1 MKAVASGKQG
11 VTGAQMREAER
22 GLNLMLRAKFPRAW
36 INEHAA
42 EVLGQ
47 ANVEYQE
54 WLKANRPA
62 RNPVGWLL
70 TCAYRRALNLRDSEI
85 RKPTPASLDTVF
97 HVADETTPT
106 PEQQALDHDR
116 QKRLREALSHLPDKE
131 VKLLS
136 LVYFEDHSIR
146 EAGRKLGWEKSAADR
161 HHGTA
166 LEKLRALVGDDRSLL
181 SPATLGLAAYLA
193 SRGRVSRLIDAVRR
207 SVVELARTLP
217 PFSDA
222 GTAAANSGV
231 GRAVGVCGAGIV
243 AAVCVGAATVVAPGL
258 SSAPDAKP
266 PASQVKGPIRQGATA
281 PTGVLAKE
289 LPTLETPSSKP
300 TEAGG
305 PSKPTRT
312 AEQQRSFQKQAKASR
327 APRATHKQVEEN
339 FGLDSG
345 SDSSEATPEPE
356 SESTPA
362 AAPSSPS
369 SSPQSSPKAP
379 TSASQEFGL

>member
-1 MKAVASGKQG
+1 MKATAANAKQG

-22 GLNLMLRAKFPRAW
+22 GLKLMLRAKFPRVW

-54 WLKANRPA
+54 WLEDNPPA

-70 TCAYRRALNLRDSEI
+70 TCAYRRALNLRDSES
-85 RKPTPASLDTVF
+85 RKPTPASLDSVF
-97 HVADETTPT
+97 HVADEATPT

-116 QKRLREALSHLPDKE
+116 QNRLREALSHLPDKE

-136 LVYFEDHSIR
+136 LVYFEDNSIR
-146 EAGRKLGWEKSAADR
+146 EAGRKLGWQKSAADR

-166 LEKLRALVGDDRSLL
+166 LEKLRALVGDDRSLF

-193 SRGRVSRLIDAVRR
+193 SRGRVSRFIDAVRR
-207 SVVELARTLP
+207 SVVELARTLS

-243 AAVCVGAATVVAPGL
+243 AAVCVGAATIVAPGL
-258 SSAPDAKP
+258 NGAPHAKP
-266 PASQVKGPIRQGATA
+266 SPARQIKGPIRQGATA
-281 PTGVLAKE
+281 PTGALAPE
-289 LPTLETPSSKP
+289 LPTLPSSKT
-300 TEAGG
+300 TEVAG
-305 PSKPTRT
+305 PSKPTR
-312 AEQQRSFQKQAKASR
+312 AEQQRSSQKQAKASR
-327 APRATHKQVEEN
+327 TPRATHKQVEEN

-345 SDSSEATPEPE
+345 SGSSEATPEQEP
-356 SESTPA
+356 ESTPE
-362 AAPSSPS
+362 AAPSSPT
-369 SSPQSSPKAP
+369 SSPESSPKAP
-379 TSASQEFGL
+379 TSPSKEFGL